1 MIRTLIK
8 NWWLLALRSLLAAL
22 FSVAAF
28 LMLSVAET
36 YTLQEFATKGITVL
50 FGIMAAAAGVFTVLA
65 GIWRSR
71 EGKSWLLVLDG
82 LCLCAVGVILI
93 LSHRITF
100 SMVVLAIVGLAMI
113 IGLLELGAAR
123 LVRRH
128 VPDEWFLI
136 CAGIASFAF
145 GLAFLIVRPEQAAS
159 SLIWLGSYS
168 GFSAICMAGLALR
181 LRNLRSSVH
190 KLAGGSSNG

>member
-28 LMLSVAET
+28 LMLSTAES

-82 LCLCAVGVILI
+82 LCICAVGVLLI
-93 LSHRITF
+93 LSQSITF
-100 SMVVLAIVGLAMI
+100 SMVVSALVALAMI
-113 IGLLELGAAR
+113 IGVLELAAAR

-128 VPDEWFLI
+128 MPDEWFLI
-136 CAGIASFAF
+136 CAGIASLAF
-145 GLAFLIVRPEQAAS
+145 GLTFLVVRPDQAAS
-159 SLIWLGSYS
+159 TLIWLGSYS

-181 LRNLRSSVH
+181 LRNMRASVH
-190 KLAGGSSNG
+190 KLASNSGHG